1 MSTLKHSK
9 TWPISTMAAV
19 QMRLDSKG
27 KTYSA
32 IINNNKNQLQ
42 INEQL
47 PNPVVKMHFL
57 EVPKGHK
64 TYKCCCDKRRD
75 KSVRDIEHHSES
87 IKIDD
92 WDLIYLEKKSD
103 TSDVL
108 R

>member
-1 MSTLKHSK
+1 MSKLKHSK
-9 TWPISTMAAV
+9 TWPISKMAAV

-47 PNPVVKMHFL
+47 PNPLVKMHFL

-64 TYKCCCDKRRD
+64 YKCCCDKRCD
-75 KSVRDIEHHSES
+75 KSIRDNSDS

-103 TSDVL
+103 TSDAL